1 MRQTSAGE
9 DLIREGLDGLPDLRV
24 TEEVEL
30 VEVVIQLVQL
40 LSPLEPFRLWYLFD
54 KNQIKMSLGILFEK
68 HKNTKN
74 TKNTKKTILVQ
85 QYGSC
90 NFRYAVPFCRV

>member
-24 TEEVEL
+24 AEEVEL
-30 VEVVIQLVQL
+30 VEVVVQLVQL

-54 KNQIKMSLGILFEK
+54 KKKQKNTSLGILFEK
-68 HKNTKN
+68 QEKQNKTKN
-74 TKNTKKTILVQ
+74 VV

-90 NFRYAVPFCRV
+90 NFRYAVRFCRV